1 VIHLVFFFFLS
12 SLLGVALLSAIG
24 LATLSRLRRRSYR
37 RAWWILG
44 SITLIVGVLWLDST
58 MFPAM
63 DDGPF
68 VGEQCTSIP
77 NRPPDQILKVAPG
90 HLEVFD
96 VSESQVVPIILRRRT
111 DGNVAW
117 CIAATGSRGT
127 SVRRVRFSRARLW
140 VFGFVVDGTV
150 DWTYGVEHT
159 RWLFWWTGALRSYWF
174 SW

>member
-1 VIHLVFFFFLS
+1 VFLFLS

-37 RAWWILG
+37 RAWWVLG
-44 SITLIVGVLWLDST
+44 SITLVVGVLWLDST
-58 MFPAM
+58 MLPFS

-77 NRPPDQILKVAPG
+77 NRPPDQIFEATPG
-90 HLEVFD
+90 RLESFD
-96 VSESQVVPIILRRRT
+96 ASGSQVVPIVLRRRA
-111 DGNVAW
+111 DGYVVW
-117 CIAATGSRGT
+117 CIASTGGPGT
-127 SVRRVRFSRARLW
+127 TVRRVRFSRARPW
-140 VFGFVVDGTV
+140 VFGFVVDGKV